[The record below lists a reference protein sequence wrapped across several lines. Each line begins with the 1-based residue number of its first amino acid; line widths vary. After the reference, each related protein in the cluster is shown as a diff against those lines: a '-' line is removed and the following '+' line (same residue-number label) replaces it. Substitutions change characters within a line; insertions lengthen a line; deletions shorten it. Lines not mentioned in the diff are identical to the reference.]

1 MLDKSVPY
9 IGVIMVKT
17 KKGYPDFQLPQEY
30 RFHMY
35 EPGDELKWAEL
46 EASVDEFADEKE
58 ASTLFEKVYMPR
70 QKELPERLVFITGK
84 DGFAA
89 TGTMLD
95 GTHFGSVLPRVH
107 WVSVHPDHQ
116 GRGLAKSL
124 MTRLLDIHAGLD
136 KRYPVYPVYLTTQT
150 WSYKAVN
157 IYKKF
162 GFEPY
167 TGKMPEGWETQGKS
181 FQEDNKKAWDLIER
195 KLREYTVEKE
205 SRKY

>member
-1 MLDKSVPY
+1 MLDKSVPF
-9 IGVIMVKT
+9 IGVIMIKT
-17 KKGYPDFQLPQEY
+17 KKDYPNFSLPRGY

-46 EASVDEFADEKE
+46 EASVDEFPDEME
-58 ASTLFEKVYMPR
+58 ASALFEKVYMPR
-70 QKELPERLVFITGK
+70 QKELPEKLVFIIGN
-84 DGFAA
+84 GMFAA

-95 GTHFGSVLPRVH
+95 GTHFGTVLPRVH

-116 GRGLAKSL
+116 GRGLAKCL
-124 MTRLLDIHAGLD
+124 MTRLLDIHGRID
-136 KRYPVYPVYLTTQT
+136 KRYPVYLTTQT

-167 TGKMPEGWETQGKS
+167 TGKMPEGWKTQGNS
-181 FQEDNKKAWDLIER
+181 FQEDNKKAWDLIES
-195 KLREYTVEKE
+195 KIREYTVEKD
-205 SRKY
+205 SGKH

>member
-9 IGVIMVKT
+9 IGVIMIKT
-17 KKGYPDFQLPQEY
+17 TKEYPDFQLPRGY

-46 EASVDEFADEKE
+46 EASVDEFPDEME

-70 QKELPERLVFITGK
+70 QAELPEKLVFITGN
-84 DGFAA
+84 DTFAA

-95 GTHFGSVLPRVH
+95 GTHFGPVLPRVH

-116 GRGLAKSL
+116 GRGLAKCL
-124 MTRLLDIHAGLD
+124 MTRLLDIHGSID
-136 KRYPVYPVYLTTQT
+136 QRYPVYLTTQT

-157 IYKKF
+157 IYKNF

-167 TGKMPEGWETQGKS
+167 TGEMPEGWEPRGKS
-181 FQEDNKKAWDLIER
+181 FQEDNKKAWDLIDR
-195 KLREYTVEKE
+195 KIREYTVEKE
-205 SRKY
+205 SGKH